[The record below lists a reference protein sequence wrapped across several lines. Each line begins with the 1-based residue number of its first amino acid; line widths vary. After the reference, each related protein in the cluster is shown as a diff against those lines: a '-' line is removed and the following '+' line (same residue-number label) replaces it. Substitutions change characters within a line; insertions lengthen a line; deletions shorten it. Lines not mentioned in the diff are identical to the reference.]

1 MGRTYLTIS
10 AHDDK
15 VALGY
20 IDRTAINNTVLKV
33 YLYQII
39 KL

>member
-1 MGRTYLTIS
+1 MKIANGQNLF
-10 AHDDK
+10 DGVK